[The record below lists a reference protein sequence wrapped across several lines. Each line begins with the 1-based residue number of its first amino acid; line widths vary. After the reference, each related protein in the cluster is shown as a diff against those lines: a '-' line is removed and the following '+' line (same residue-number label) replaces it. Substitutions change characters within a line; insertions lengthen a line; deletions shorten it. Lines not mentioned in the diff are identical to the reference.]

1 MVTLNELLL
10 PAADDL
16 TDRIKEALASNGIGI
31 EGGGVKNPILG
42 WRMMPAAIARHL
54 PALLDIGFGDILV
67 GAWNKSFALRQQIEK
82 SLKTP
87 GKEIFVQLSEH
98 KITSTHKPY
107 IALMKNGQEIGRLP
121 FTVSIEI
128 ILQGAVVRILDGAVQ
143 EIQTGKVK
151 GKGTVKCFEA
161 ILAQKELTGV
171 SIPGTIQV
179 SGTAASTFFSPRST
193 RRAS

>member
-16 TDRIKEALASNGIGI
+16 TDRIKEALANNGVAV
-31 EGGGVKNPILG
+31 EGGGMKNPILG
-42 WRMMPAAIARHL
+42 WRMMPGAIARHL
-54 PALLDIGFGDILV
+54 PTLLDIGLGDILV
-67 GAWNKSFALRQQIEK
+67 GAWNKSFALRQQLEK
-82 SLKTP
+82 SAKTP
-87 GKEIFVQLSEH
+87 GKEIFTQLSEH

-143 EIQTGKVK
+143 EIQVGKVK
-151 GKGTVKCFEA
+151 GKGTLKCFEA
-161 ILAQKELTGV
+161 ILVQKELTGL

-179 SGTAASTFFSPRST
+179 AGTAAAAWLGTHSA